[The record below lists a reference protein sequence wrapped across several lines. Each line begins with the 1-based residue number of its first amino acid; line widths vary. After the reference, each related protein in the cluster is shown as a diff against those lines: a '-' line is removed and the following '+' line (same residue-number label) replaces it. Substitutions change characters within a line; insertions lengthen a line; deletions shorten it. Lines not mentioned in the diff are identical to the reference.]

1 MAYVFAEGGYGAAAT
16 VIQADS
22 SHPDVIS
29 IPDAELLRSGTLH
42 RIGVDLHLNGHD
54 GQHVVIP
61 GYFASEHPAALV
73 GPNGG
78 RLTADIVVQLAG
90 REELAAAQPTTTNDA
105 TTHFDHGAIGHV
117 DKITG
122 DVTVVRSGVSV
133 TLHAGDAVYK
143 SDVIQT
149 GNGSAVAI
157 SFADGTA
164 VHLAANTR
172 MVLTSFSFDSTSDS
186 NDALFTLTDG
196 TFAFV
201 GGKIAHDGTI
211 KIATEVAT
219 MRVHEGTFG
228 WAHHLTAAEISS
240 ISARL
245 GSVSY
250 AFAVV
255 NEHGANTHGIYDLL
269 VNDGVVGNVDDPN
282 LVSYLDSDG
291 NLLVQYLAQ
300 QWLA

>member
-16 VIQADS
+16 VIHTDP

-29 IPDAELLRSGTLH
+29 IPDAELLRSGTFH
-42 RIGVDLHLNGHD
+42 RVGVDLHLNGHD
-54 GQHVVIP
+54 GQHVVVP
-61 GYFASEHPAALV
+61 NYFASEHPAALA

-78 RLTADIVVQLAG
+78 RLTADVIAQLAG
-90 REELAAAQPTTTNDA
+90 HEQLAAAQPASANDA

-122 DVTVVRSGVSV
+122 DVTVVRGGVSV

-149 GNGSAVAI
+149 GGGAAVAI

-172 MVLTSFSFDSTSDS
+172 MVLTSFSFDPTSNS

-201 GGKIAHDGTI
+201 GGKIAHDGVI

-228 WAHHLTAAEISS
+228 WAHHLTASEISS
-240 ISARL
+240 ISTKL
-245 GSVSY
+245 GNAAAATSMRT
-250 AFAVV
+250 AF
-255 NEHGANTHGIYDLL
+255 GL
-269 VNDGVVGNVDDPN
+269 
-282 LVSYLDSDG
+282 
-291 NLLVQYLAQ
+291 
-300 QWLA
+300 